1 MHVAERSTAG
11 ETSPAF
17 GEGRKISEVEQAMLW
32 ETLRE
37 DRQCPSRQVMLR
49 MAEHQAPLRIG
60 VRQVNRWRV
69 RWQCARRRGRPRK
82 VAVPRAPSLPGVC
95 GTVVPLTHVG
105 VHLWA
110 AWVEQQAV
118 IAAGVVRLQA
128 VITAYKEQHP
138 AADFPL
144 LHHKPETLRRRLGA
158 LLYAPLL
165 GVSKL
170 TEFDV
175 CETPLVTLLGRGY
188 QSSTLNQFLG
198 QLERIAAGS
207 ALMRALVPDKVGQV
221 IYIDGHMIAYWAAV
235 AMHKGKITMLGRIMA
250 GTNAVIAHNEAGLA
264 LCVEHHPPD
273 VRMPSMI
280 LAYCERLVAVT
291 GITRFVIDREINSVA
306 MAAAFAAR
314 DWGLLS
320 MLDKNEYEGWESWT
334 TTRIG
339 ELTDGRP
346 VYGGQ
351 WKVPRADDV
360 REFVL
365 VDTGERVLAYWGTVK
380 FKEAFDPVQWP
391 ELYRA
396 RTAVQEHSFK
406 RMIAHGA
413 LNCQYGTKKVLGPDR
428 HQQRARQELE
438 AAQAAAQQ
446 KVAKKAAVV
455 QAQVKKVRQSQRR
468 GHTRR
473 LAQRQQGLGRAQP
486 ALKKA
491 TAKADLR
498 TEQVAA
504 LGPAAERADR
514 DVRKQTIMTVRTLWL
529 ENLLRLFLVTLGGV
543 WAEPISLESLLKL
556 LFARSGVRG
565 ETAQAIIYWVNTAG
579 LSAAYERKLAAVAQ
593 GLTALNLTCRG
604 KPIQVCLRKAPT

>member
-1 MHVAERSTAG
+1 MLRAERSTAG
-11 ETSPAF
+11 DTSPAF
-17 GEGRKISEVEQAMLW
+17 GDGRKISAVAQALLW
-32 ETLRE
+32 DELRG
-37 DRQCPSRQVMLR
+37 DPPRPSRPVMER
-49 MAEHQAPLRIG
+49 MAARQVPLRIG

-69 RWQCARRRGRPRK
+69 RWQCSHRKGRPRK
-82 VAVPRAPSLPGVC
+82 VAGVTMPVAAGAPA
-95 GTVVPLTHVG
+95 TVASLTHVG
-105 VHLWA
+105 VHVWA
-110 AWVEQQAV
+110 AGLDQQAV
-118 IAAGVVRLQA
+118 IAAVVVRLQA

-138 AADFPL
+138 GEDFPL
-144 LHHKPETLRRRLGA
+144 LHHKPETLQRRLGA

-175 CETPLVTLLGRGY
+175 CETPLPTRLGRGY

-198 QLERIAAGS
+198 QLERIAAGP
-207 ALMRALVPDKVGQV
+207 ALLPALLPATAGPIV
-221 IYIDGHMIAYWAAV
+221 YIDGHMIAYWATV

-264 LCVEHHPPD
+264 LCVEPHPPD
-273 VRMPSMI
+273 VRMPHMI
-280 LAYCERLVAVT
+280 LEYCEWIVQVT
-291 GITRFVIDREINSVA
+291 SIRFFVIDREINSVA

-314 DWGLLS
+314 ECGLLS
-320 MLDKNEYEGWESWT
+320 MLDKNEYEGLASWT

-339 ELTDGRP
+339 ELADGRP
-346 VYGGQ
+346 VYSGQ

-413 LNCQYGTKKVLGPDR
+413 LNCNYGTKKVLGPDR
-428 HQQRARQELE
+428 HQPRARQELE

-473 LAQRQQGLGRAQP
+473 LAQRQQGLGRAQT

-565 ETAQAIIYWVNTAG
+565 ETAQAVIYWVNTAG
-579 LSAAYERKLAAVAQ
+579 LSAAYERQLAAVAQ
-593 GLTALNLTCRG
+593 GLTALHRTCLG

>member
-110 AWVEQQAV
+110 AWVEQQAG
-118 IAAGVVRLQA
+118 IAAGA
-128 VITAYKEQHP
+128 
-138 AADFPL
+138 
-144 LHHKPETLRRRLGA
+144 
-158 LLYAPLL
+158 
-165 GVSKL
+165 
-170 TEFDV
+170 
-175 CETPLVTLLGRGY
+175 
-188 QSSTLNQFLG
+188 
-198 QLERIAAGS
+198 

-264 LCVEHHPPD
+264 LCVEPHPPD
-273 VRMPSMI
+273 VRMPHMI
-280 LAYCERLVAVT
+280 LEYCEWIVQVT
-291 GITRFVIDREINSVA
+291 SIRFFVIDREINSLA

-314 DWGLLS
+314 NWGLLS
-320 MLDKNEYEGWESWT
+320 MLDKNEYEGLASWT

-339 ELTDGRP
+339 ELADGRP
-346 VYGGQ
+346 VYSGQ

-365 VDTGERVLAYWGTVK
+365 VDTGARVLAYWGTPK
-380 FKEAFDPVQWP
+380 FKEACDPVQWP

-413 LNCQYGTKKVLGPDR
+413 LNCNYGTKKVLGPDR
-428 HQQRARQELE
+428 HQPRARQELE
-438 AAQAAAQQ
+438 AAQAAAQH
-446 KVAKKAAVV
+446 KVGKKAAAV
-455 QAQVKKVRQSQRR
+455 QAQAEKIVQSQSQ

-473 LAQRQQGLGRAQP
+473 LAQRQQALGRAQA
-486 ALKKA
+486 ALEKA
-491 TAKADLR
+491 THKAAALA
-498 TEQVAA
+498 EQVAA
-504 LGPAAERADR
+504 LGPAAARADR
-514 DVRKQTIMTVRTLWL
+514 DMRKQTIMTVRTLLL
-529 ENLLRLFLVTLGGV
+529 ENMLRLFIAALGGV
-543 WAEPISLESLLKL
+543 LAEPISLESILAL
-556 LFARSGVRG
+556 LF
-565 ETAQAIIYWVNTAG
+565 
-579 LSAAYERKLAAVAQ
+579 
-593 GLTALNLTCRG
+593 
-604 KPIQVCLRKAPT
+604 